1 MLSVGI
7 ISPYRM
13 RGVLNKLRA
22 VVRALAIVA
31 TTGALW
37 VVWTVGTVALLAAPD
52 ARRRWRYGVMRAW
65 SRALVRIASIEIAVE
80 GPIPRPPFLLVANHL
95 SYVDIIVLSAA
106 APVSF
111 VAKKE
116 VAKWPFF
123 GTLSRLQRTVYI
135 DRERRHS
142 TGKERDEISERLKE
156 GGMIVLF
163 PEGTSHTGREILP
176 FRSSYFAAVHDPDIP
191 VIPVTL
197 AYTARWGLPLLQREV
212 PRYAWYGDMDLP
224 PHLWNAVAEG
234 PLTVEVIFH
243 EPETM
248 AHARDRKRLAA
259 HAERTIRHGLVDAL
273 HGPVKNG

>member
-1 MLSVGI
+1 MSGDA
-7 ISPYRM
+7 
-13 RGVLNKLRA
+13 LRHF
-22 VVRALAIVA
+22 RP
-31 TTGALW
+31 
-37 VVWTVGTVALLAAPD
+37 ALLLFGFAAFTLPLMPVQQLLLWAWPAAA
-52 ARRRWRYGVMRAW
+52 ARFPHWYHRNVARLLGI
-65 SRALVRIASIEIAVE
+65 RIVISGQRPAG
-80 GPIPRPPFLLVANHL
+80 GPAFIVANHVSWL
-95 SYVDIIVLSAA
+95 DIIVLSAA

-176 FRSSYFAAVHDPDIP
+176 FRSSYFAAVHDPEIP